1 MTKQKYIYVVLI
13 KAKTGLGKFC
23 RVFNQYE
30 YTHIAVSL
38 DRTMDDFVT
47 FSRKFHYAPFCA
59 GFMHEKREHY
69 AFGSHKATKVK
80 VYRLPVSE
88 ENYKK
93 ICTYVKRI
101 ESDEAYVFNFY
112 GMLTMPFLHGLRI
125 YKAHN
130 CMSFV
135 GKIIEL
141 SEAVEME
148 KPFYRYNIP
157 ETDRLLQAFPSRVFA
172 LKKKKNDSFYMQKIG
187 FTENIKFC
195 IRLNVQLVYRIIFK
209 RNEYYE

>member
-1 MTKQKYIYVVLI
+1 MITQKYIYIVLI

-23 RVFNQYE
+23 RMFNQYE

-38 DRTMDDFVT
+38 DKALDDFVT
-47 FSRKFHYAPFCA
+47 FSRKVHSAPFCA

-69 AFGSHKATKVK
+69 AFGPHKATKVK

-88 ENYKK
+88 ENYQK
-93 ICTYVKRI
+93 ICAYVKRI
-101 ESDEAYVFNFY
+101 EADDAYVFNFY
-112 GMLTMPFLHGLRI
+112 GMLTMPLLHGFRI

-135 GKIIEL
+135 SKIIEM

-157 ETDRLLQAFPSRVFA
+157 ETDCLLQAFPSRVFA
-172 LKKKKNDSFYMQKIG
+172 LKKKKNDPFYMQKIG
-187 FTENIKFC
+187 LIQNIKFFVK
-195 IRLNVQLVYRIIFK
+195 LNGQLLYRMIFK
-209 RNEYYE
+209 RKEYYE